1 MKKMMT
7 IAIVA
12 VVMWS
17 SQSCSSDEPILST
30 TINWTM
36 SEFMT
41 DNSDGV
47 FYGIVLYS
55 TSSIKEVVIEAV
67 YTYDIYLNGVKDDLL
82 SPSSIALYEDDFQK
96 KYSVESQDRWTQVL
110 ISKKPVINFFA
121 TNEERRLI
129 KTTLKGYGLM
139 DGRKVLLAEKEFVFS
154 GP

>member
-1 MKKMMT
+1 
-7 IAIVA
+7 
-12 VVMWS
+12 
-17 SQSCSSDEPILST
+17 
-30 TINWTM
+30 M